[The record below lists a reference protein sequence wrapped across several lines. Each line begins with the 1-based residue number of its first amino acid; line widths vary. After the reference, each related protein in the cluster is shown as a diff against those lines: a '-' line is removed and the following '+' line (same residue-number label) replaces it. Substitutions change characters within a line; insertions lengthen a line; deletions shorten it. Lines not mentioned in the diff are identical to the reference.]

1 MRRRHQDRFL
11 GAAELEGDINCRRID
26 LLDRHLL
33 LKFLETLN
41 HRLHTIYARE
51 KILEK
56 VLARCVGGT

>member
-1 MRRRHQDRFL
+1 
-11 GAAELEGDINCRRID
+11 LEGDINCRRID